1 MYLPIFSKDLK
12 NYKDKK
18 VCLIGKVIDI
28 QEEKKV
34 IRLKLLDTFGF
45 FDVVLFDV
53 YNIKLFDTLLILGNV
68 SEYNNNFSVIARYLS
83 ILNGDDEILWRKFFI
98 KKIKKNIKKNN
109 KENKMDEEKD
119 NVYDNDVKEKEV
131 KKETYND
138 EYEEELPEEVK
149 LRKQILEFIR
159 DNDKGDGVSLKD
171 IENFFDISEEKLS
184 NIIKDLL
191 SSGEIYESSPEKYK
205 VI

>member
-1 MYLPIFSKDLK
+1 MYLPVFSKDLK

-28 QEEKKV
+28 QEEKKL
-34 IRLKLLDTFGF
+34 IRIKLLDTFGF
-45 FDVVLFDV
+45 FDVILFDV
-53 YNIKLFDTLLILGNV
+53 YNIKLFDTLLILGKV
-68 SEYNNNFSVIARYLS
+68 SEYNNNFSVIARYVS

-98 KKIKKNIKKNN
+98 KKTKRNIKKNN
-109 KENKMDEEKD
+109 KEEEMDEE
-119 NVYDNDVKEKEV
+119 NRKEEKI
-131 KKETYND
+131 Y
-138 EYEEELPEEVK
+138 YEELPEEAK

-171 IENFFDISEEKLS
+171 IKNFFDINEEKLL

>member
-1 MYLPIFSKDLK
+1 MYLPVFSKDLK

-53 YNIKLFDTLLILGNV
+53 YNIKLFDTLLILGSV

-98 KKIKKNIKKNN
+98 KKIKKNKKKNN
-109 KENKMDEEKD
+109 KENKMEEKD
-119 NVYDNDVKEKEV
+119 IVENNNLEEKEL
-131 KKETYND
+131 KKEI
-138 EYEEELPEEVK
+138 YEEELPEEVK

-171 IENFFDISEEKLS
+171 IKDFFDISEEKLS
-184 NIIKDLL
+184 NIIMDLL

>member
-1 MYLPIFSKDLK
+1 MYLPVFSKDLK

-28 QEEKKV
+28 QEEKKL
-34 IRLKLLDTFGF
+34 IRIKLLDTFGF

-53 YNIKLFDTLLILGNV
+53 YNIKLFDTLLILGKV
-68 SEYNNNFSVIARYLS
+68 SEYNNNFSVIARYIS

-98 KKIKKNIKKNN
+98 KKIKRNIKKNN
-109 KENKMDEEKD
+109 KEDKMDEE
-119 NVYDNDVKEKEV
+119 NGKEEKI
-131 KKETYND
+131 Y
-138 EYEEELPEEVK
+138 YEELPEEAK

-171 IENFFDISEEKLS
+171 IENFFDINEEKLL

>member
-28 QEEKKV
+28 QEEKKL

-45 FDVVLFDV
+45 FDVVLFDI
-53 YNIKLFDTLLILGNV
+53 YNIKLFDTLLVLGKV
-68 SEYNNNFSVIARYLS
+68 SEYNNNFSITAKYVS
-83 ILNGDDEILWRKFFI
+83 ILNGDDEIMWRKFFI
-98 KKIKKNIKKNN
+98 KKIKRSKKKN
-109 KENKMDEEKD
+109 KEENRMKEKD
-119 NVYDNDVKEKEV
+119 SVEDNVKEKEV
-131 KKETYND
+131 KKE

-159 DNDKGDGVSLKD
+159 DNDKGDGVSLEDIKD
-171 IENFFDISEEKLS
+171 FFDINEEKLL

-191 SSGEIYESSPEKYK
+191 SAGEIYESSPEKYK

>member
-34 IRLKLLDTFGF
+34 IRLKLLDAFGF
-45 FDVVLFDV
+45 FDAVLFDV

-68 SEYNNNFSVIARYLS
+68 SEYNNNFSVIAKYLS
-83 ILNGDDEILWRKFFI
+83 ILNGDDEILWRRFFI

-119 NVYDNDVKEKEV
+119 NVEDNVKEKEV
-131 KKETYND
+131 KKEIYE
-138 EYEEELPEEVK
+138 EYDEELPEEVK

-159 DNDKGDGVSLKD
+159 DNDKGDGVSFKD
-171 IENFFDISEEKLS
+171 IKDFFDINEEKLS

>member
-12 NYKDKK
+12 NYRDRK

-68 SEYNNNFSVIARYLS
+68 SEYNNNFSVIARYLI
-83 ILNGDDEILWRKFFI
+83 ILNGDDEILWRKFLI

-119 NVYDNDVKEKEV
+119 KEEKIYD
-131 KKETYND
+131 
-138 EYEEELPEEVK
+138 EELPEEVK
-149 LRKQILEFIR
+149 LRKQILGFIR

-171 IENFFDISEEKLS
+171 IGNFFDISEEKLL
-184 NIIKDLL
+184 NIIMDLL

>member
-68 SEYNNNFSVIARYLS
+68 SEYNNNFSVVAKYLS

-119 NVYDNDVKEKEV
+119 NVDDNVKEKDV
-131 KKETYND
+131 KKEIYE
-138 EYEEELPEEVK
+138 EYDEELPEEVK

-159 DNDKGDGVSLKD
+159 DNDKGDGVSFKD
-171 IENFFDISEEKLS
+171 IKDFFDISEEKLS

>member
-34 IRLKLLDTFGF
+34 IRLKLLDAFGF

-68 SEYNNNFSVIARYLS
+68 SKYNNNFSVIAKYLS
-83 ILNGDDEILWRKFFI
+83 ILNGDDEILWRRFFH
-98 KKIKKNIKKNN
+98 
-109 KENKMDEEKD
+109 
-119 NVYDNDVKEKEV
+119 
-131 KKETYND
+131 
-138 EYEEELPEEVK
+138 
-149 LRKQILEFIR
+149 
-159 DNDKGDGVSLKD
+159 
-171 IENFFDISEEKLS
+171 
-184 NIIKDLL
+184 
-191 SSGEIYESSPEKYK
+191 
-205 VI
+205 

>member
-1 MYLPIFSKDLK
+1 MYLPIFSKDIK

-28 QEEKKV
+28 QEEKKL

-45 FDVVLFDV
+45 FDVVLFDI
-53 YNIKLFDTLLILGNV
+53 YNIKLFDTLLVLGKV
-68 SEYNNNFSVIARYLS
+68 SEYNNIFSITAKYVS
-83 ILNGDDEILWRKFFI
+83 ILNGDDEIMWRKFFI
-98 KKIKKNIKKNN
+98 KRIKRSKKKN
-109 KENKMDEEKD
+109 KEENRMEEKD
-119 NVYDNDVKEKEV
+119 SVEDNVKEKEV
-131 KKETYND
+131 KKE

-159 DNDKGDGVSLKD
+159 DNDKGEGVSLKD
-171 IENFFDISEEKLS
+171 IEDFFDINEEKLL

-191 SSGEIYESSPEKYK
+191 SAGEIYESSPEKYK

>member
-28 QEEKKV
+28 QEEKKL

-53 YNIKLFDTLLILGNV
+53 YNIKLFDTLLILGKV
-68 SEYNNNFSVIARYLS
+68 SEYNNNFSVIARYMS
-83 ILNGDDEILWRKFFI
+83 ILNEDDEILWRKFFI
-98 KKIKKNIKKNN
+98 KKIKRNIKKNN
-109 KENKMDEEKD
+109 KEDKIDEE
-119 NVYDNDVKEKEV
+119 NEKEE
-131 KKETYND
+131 KIY
-138 EYEEELPEEVK
+138 YEELPEEVK
-149 LRKQILEFIR
+149 LRKQILGFIR

-171 IENFFDISEEKLS
+171 IKNFFDINEEKLL

>member
-98 KKIKKNIKKNN
+98 KKIKRSKKKNN
-109 KENKMDEEKD
+109 KEIRMEEKD
-119 NVYDNDVKEKEV
+119 NIEDNNVEEKEV
-131 KKETYND
+131 KKEIYKE
-138 EYEEELPEEVK
+138 EYEELPEEVK

-171 IENFFDISEEKLS
+171 IKNFFDISEEKLS
-184 NIIKDLL
+184 NIIMDLL

>member
-18 VCLIGKVIDI
+18 VSLIGKVIDI
-28 QEEKKV
+28 QEEKKL

-45 FDVVLFDV
+45 FDVVLFDI
-53 YNIKLFDTLLILGNV
+53 YNIKLFDTLLILGKV
-68 SEYNNNFSVIARYLS
+68 SEYNNNFSVIARYVS
-83 ILNGDDEILWRKFFI
+83 ILNEDDEIIWRKFFI
-98 KKIKKNIKKNN
+98 KKMKRSKKKSN
-109 KENKMDEEKD
+109 KENRMEEKD
-119 NVYDNDVKEKEV
+119 SSENNEKEKEV
-131 KKETYND
+131 KKEIYKE

-171 IENFFDISEEKLS
+171 IEDFFDISEEKLL

-191 SSGEIYESSPEKYK
+191 SAGEIYESSPEKYK

>member
-12 NYKDKK
+12 NYRDRK

-68 SEYNNNFSVIARYLS
+68 SEYNNNFSVIARYLI
-83 ILNGDDEILWRKFFI
+83 ILNGDDEILWRKFLI

-119 NVYDNDVKEKEV
+119 KEEKIYD
-131 KKETYND
+131 
-138 EYEEELPEEVK
+138 EELPEEVK
-149 LRKQILEFIR
+149 LRKQILGFIR

-171 IENFFDISEEKLS
+171 IGNFFDISEEKLS
-184 NIIKDLL
+184 NIIIDLL

>member
-28 QEEKKV
+28 QEEKKL

-45 FDVVLFDV
+45 FDVVLFDI
-53 YNIKLFDTLLILGNV
+53 YNIKLFDTLLVLGKV
-68 SEYNNNFSVIARYLS
+68 SEYNNNFSITAKYVS
-83 ILNGDDEILWRKFFI
+83 ILNGDDEIIWRKFFI
-98 KKIKKNIKKNN
+98 KKIKRSKKKN
-109 KENKMDEEKD
+109 KEENRMKEKDSVEDNVKEEK
-119 NVYDNDVKEKEV
+119 V
-131 KKETYND
+131 KKE

-171 IENFFDISEEKLS
+171 IEDFFDINEEKLL

-191 SSGEIYESSPEKYK
+191 SAGEIYESSPEKYK

>member
-12 NYKDKK
+12 NYKDRK

-53 YNIKLFDTLLILGNV
+53 YNIKLFDTLLVLGNV

-109 KENKMDEEKD
+109 KENKMDEEKQSSGD
-119 NVYDNDVKEKEV
+119 NVEEKEV
-131 KKETYND
+131 KKEIYKE

-184 NIIKDLL
+184 NIIMDLL

>member
-1 MYLPIFSKDLK
+1 MYLPVFSKDLK

-28 QEEKKV
+28 QEEKKL
-34 IRLKLLDTFGF
+34 IRIKLLDTFGF
-45 FDVVLFDV
+45 FDVILFDV
-53 YNIKLFDTLLILGNV
+53 YNIKLFDTLLILGKV
-68 SEYNNNFSVIARYLS
+68 SEYNNNFSVIARYVS
-83 ILNGDDEILWRKFFI
+83 VLNGDDEILWRKFFI
-98 KKIKKNIKKNN
+98 KKIKRNIKKNN
-109 KENKMDEEKD
+109 KEDEMDEE
-119 NVYDNDVKEKEV
+119 NGKEEKI
-131 KKETYND
+131 Y
-138 EYEEELPEEVK
+138 YEELPEDAK

-159 DNDKGDGVSLKD
+159 DNDKGDGVSLRD
-171 IENFFDISEEKLS
+171 IKNFFDINEEKLL

>member
-1 MYLPIFSKDLK
+1 MYLPIFSKDIK

-28 QEEKKV
+28 QEEKKL

-45 FDVVLFDV
+45 FDVVLFDI

-68 SEYNNNFSVIARYLS
+68 SEYNNNFSVIARYVS
-83 ILNGDDEILWRKFFI
+83 ILNEDDEIIWRKFFI
-98 KKIKKNIKKNN
+98 KKMKRNIKKNN
-109 KENKMDEEKD
+109 KENKMEEKD
-119 NVYDNDVKEKEV
+119 NSEEDNEKEKEV
-131 KKETYND
+131 KKETYKE

-159 DNDKGDGVSLKD
+159 NNDKGDGVSLKD

-184 NIIKDLL
+184 NIIMDLL
-191 SSGEIYESSPEKYK
+191 SAGEIYESSPEKYK

>member
-68 SEYNNNFSVIARYLS
+68 SEYNNNFSVVAKYLS
-83 ILNGDDEILWRKFFI
+83 ILNGDDEILWRRFFI

-109 KENKMDEEKD
+109 KENKMKEKD
-119 NVYDNDVKEKEV
+119 NVDDNVKEKDV
-131 KKETYND
+131 KKEIYE
-138 EYEEELPEEVK
+138 EYDEELPEEVK

-159 DNDKGDGVSLKD
+159 NNDKGDGVSLKD
-171 IENFFDISEEKLS
+171 IEDFFDISEEKLS
-184 NIIKDLL
+184 NIIMDLL
-191 SSGEIYESSPEKYK
+191 SAGEIYESSPEKYK

>member
-12 NYKDKK
+12 NYKDRK

-109 KENKMDEEKD
+109 KENKMEEKESNED
-119 NVYDNDVKEKEV
+119 NEEEKEV
-131 KKETYND
+131 KKE
-138 EYEEELPEEVK
+138 EYEEELPEDVK

-184 NIIKDLL
+184 NIIMDLL

>member
-12 NYKDKK
+12 NYKDRK

-109 KENKMDEEKD
+109 KENKMEEKESDED
-119 NVYDNDVKEKEV
+119 NEEEKEV
-131 KKETYND
+131 KKE
-138 EYEEELPEEVK
+138 EYEEELPEDVK

-184 NIIKDLL
+184 NIIMDLL

>member
-28 QEEKKV
+28 QEEKKL

-45 FDVVLFDV
+45 FDVVLFDI
-53 YNIKLFDTLLILGNV
+53 YNIKLFDTLLVLGKV
-68 SEYNNNFSVIARYLS
+68 SEYNNNFSITAKYIS
-83 ILNGDDEILWRKFFI
+83 ILNGDDEIIWRKFFI
-98 KKIKKNIKKNN
+98 KKIKRSKKKN
-109 KENKMDEEKD
+109 KEENRMKEKDSVEDNVKEEK
-119 NVYDNDVKEKEV
+119 V
-131 KKETYND
+131 KKE

-171 IENFFDISEEKLS
+171 IEDFFDINEEKLL

-191 SSGEIYESSPEKYK
+191 SAGEIYESSPEKYK

>member
-1 MYLPIFSKDLK
+1 MYLPVFSKDLK

-28 QEEKKV
+28 QEEKKL
-34 IRLKLLDTFGF
+34 IRIKLLDTFGF

-53 YNIKLFDTLLILGNV
+53 YNIKLFDTLLILGKV
-68 SEYNNNFSVIARYLS
+68 SEYNNNFSVIARYIS

-98 KKIKKNIKKNN
+98 KKIKRNIKKNN
-109 KENKMDEEKD
+109 KEDKMDEE
-119 NVYDNDVKEKEV
+119 NWKEEKI
-131 KKETYND
+131 Y
-138 EYEEELPEEVK
+138 YEELPEEAK

-171 IENFFDISEEKLS
+171 IENFFDINEEKLL

>member
-1 MYLPIFSKDLK
+1 MYLPIFSKDIK

-28 QEEKKV
+28 QEEKKL

-53 YNIKLFDTLLILGNV
+53 YNIKLFDTLLILGKV
-68 SEYNNNFSVIARYLS
+68 SEYNNNFSVTARYVS
-83 ILNGDDEILWRKFFI
+83 ILNENDEIIWRKFFI
-98 KKIKKNIKKNN
+98 KKIKRNIKKIK

-119 NVYDNDVKEKEV
+119 SGENNMKEKEV
-131 KKETYND
+131 KKE

-159 DNDKGDGVSLKD
+159 DNDKGDGVSLEDIKD
-171 IENFFDISEEKLS
+171 FFDINEEKLL

-191 SSGEIYESSPEKYK
+191 SAGEIYESSPEKYK

>member
-18 VCLIGKVIDI
+18 VSLIGKVIDI
-28 QEEKKV
+28 QEEKKL

-45 FDVVLFDV
+45 FDVVLFDI

-68 SEYNNNFSVIARYLS
+68 SEYNNNFSVIARYVS
-83 ILNGDDEILWRKFFI
+83 ILNEDDEIIWRKFFI
-98 KKIKKNIKKNN
+98 KKMKRNIKKNN
-109 KENKMDEEKD
+109 KENKMDEKD
-119 NVYDNDVKEKEV
+119 NSEDNNVKEKDV
-131 KKETYND
+131 KKEIYNE
-138 EYEEELPEEVK
+138 EYDEELPEEVK
-149 LRKQILEFIR
+149 LRKQILEYIR
-159 DNDKGDGVSLKD
+159 NNDKGDGVSLKD

-184 NIIKDLL
+184 NIIMDLL
-191 SSGEIYESSPEKYK
+191 SAGEIYESSPEKYK

>member
-12 NYKDKK
+12 NYKDRK

-28 QEEKKV
+28 QEDKKV

-53 YNIKLFDTLLILGNV
+53 YNIKLFDTLLVLGNV

-109 KENKMDEEKD
+109 KENKMDEEKQSNKD
-119 NVYDNDVKEKEV
+119 NAEEKEV
-131 KKETYND
+131 KKEIYKE
-138 EYEEELPEEVK
+138 EYDEELPEEVK

-184 NIIKDLL
+184 NIIMDLL

>member
-1 MYLPIFSKDLK
+1 MYLPVFSKDLK

-28 QEEKKV
+28 QEEKKL
-34 IRLKLLDTFGF
+34 IRIKLLDTFGF

-53 YNIKLFDTLLILGNV
+53 YNIKLFDTLLILGKV
-68 SEYNNNFSVIARYLS
+68 SEYNNNFSVIARYVS
-83 ILNGDDEILWRKFFI
+83 VLNGDDEILWRKFFI
-98 KKIKKNIKKNN
+98 KKIKRNIKKNN
-109 KENKMDEEKD
+109 KEDKMDEEK
-119 NVYDNDVKEKEV
+119 EKEE
-131 KKETYND
+131 KIY
-138 EYEEELPEEVK
+138 YEELPEEAK

-159 DNDKGDGVSLKD
+159 DNDRGDGVSLKD
-171 IENFFDISEEKLS
+171 IENFFDINEEKLL

>member
-1 MYLPIFSKDLK
+1 MYLPIFSKDIK
-12 NYKDKK
+12 NYKDKN

-28 QEEKKV
+28 QEEKKL

-45 FDVVLFDV
+45 FDVVLFDI
-53 YNIKLFDTLLILGNV
+53 YNIKLFDTLLVLGKV
-68 SEYNNNFSVIARYLS
+68 SEYNNIFSITAKYVS
-83 ILNGDDEILWRKFFI
+83 ILNGDDEIIWRKFFI
-98 KKIKKNIKKNN
+98 KKMKRSKKKNN
-109 KENKMDEEKD
+109 KENRMEEDIGEDNVKEEK
-119 NVYDNDVKEKEV
+119 V
-131 KKETYND
+131 KKE

-159 DNDKGDGVSLKD
+159 DNDKGEGVSLKD
-171 IENFFDISEEKLS
+171 IEDFFDINEEKLL

-191 SSGEIYESSPEKYK
+191 SAGEIYESSPEKYK

>member
-1 MYLPIFSKDLK
+1 MYLPVFSKDLK

-53 YNIKLFDTLLILGNV
+53 YNIKLFDTLLILGSV

-98 KKIKKNIKKNN
+98 KKIKKNKKKNN
-109 KENKMDEEKD
+109 KENKMEEKD
-119 NVYDNDVKEKEV
+119 IVENNNLEEKDI
-131 KKETYND
+131 KKEI
-138 EYEEELPEEVK
+138 YEEELPEEVK

-171 IENFFDISEEKLS
+171 IKDFFDISEEKLS
-184 NIIKDLL
+184 NIIMDLL

>member
-18 VCLIGKVIDI
+18 ISLIGKVIDI
-28 QEEKKV
+28 QEEKKLV
-34 IRLKLLDTFGF
+34 RLKLLDSFGY
-45 FDVVLFDV
+45 FDVVLFDI

-68 SEYNNNFSVIARYLS
+68 SEYNNSFSVIARYVS
-83 ILNGDDEILWRKFFI
+83 ILNGDDEVIWRKFFI
-98 KKIKKNIKKNN
+98 KKIKRNIKKNN
-109 KENKMDEEKD
+109 KENNMDEE
-119 NVYDNDVKEKEV
+119 NDREEKIP
-131 KKETYND
+131 D
-138 EYEEELPEEVK
+138 EELPEEVK

-159 DNDKGDGVSLKD
+159 NNDKGDGISLKD

-184 NIIKDLL
+184 NIIMDLL

>member
-109 KENKMDEEKD
+109 KENRMEEKD
-119 NVYDNDVKEKEV
+119 SNENNNLKEKEV
-131 KKETYND
+131 KEEIYKE
-138 EYEEELPEEVK
+138 EYEEELSEEVK

-159 DNDKGDGVSLKD
+159 NNDKGDGVSLKD
-171 IENFFDISEEKLS
+171 IENFFNISEEKLS
-184 NIIKDLL
+184 NIIMDLL

>member
-1 MYLPIFSKDLK
+1 MYLPIFSKDIK

-28 QEEKKV
+28 QEEKKL

-45 FDVVLFDV
+45 FDVVLFDI
-53 YNIKLFDTLLILGNV
+53 YNIKLFDTLLVLGKV
-68 SEYNNNFSVIARYLS
+68 SEYNNNFSITAKYIS
-83 ILNGDDEILWRKFFI
+83 ILNGDDEIIWRKFFI
-98 KKIKKNIKKNN
+98 KKIKRSKKKN
-109 KENKMDEEKD
+109 KEENRMKEKDSVEDNVKEEK
-119 NVYDNDVKEKEV
+119 V
-131 KKETYND
+131 KKE

-159 DNDKGDGVSLKD
+159 DNDKGEGVSLKD
-171 IENFFDISEEKLS
+171 IEDFFDINEEKLL

-191 SSGEIYESSPEKYK
+191 SAGEIYESSPEKYK

>member
-34 IRLKLLDTFGF
+34 IRLKLLDAFGF

-68 SEYNNNFSVIARYLS
+68 SKYNNNFSVIAKYLS
-83 ILNGDDEILWRKFFI
+83 ILNGDDEILWRRFFLQ
-98 KKIKKNIKKNN
+98 KPKKNIKKNN

-119 NVYDNDVKEKEV
+119 NVEDNVKEKEV
-131 KKETYND
+131 KKKYMKNMMKN
-138 EYEEELPEEVK
+138 Y
-149 LRKQILEFIR
+149 
-159 DNDKGDGVSLKD
+159 LKR
-171 IENFFDISEEKLS
+171 
-184 NIIKDLL
+184 
-191 SSGEIYESSPEKYK
+191 
-205 VI
+205 

>member
-12 NYKDKK
+12 NYKDRK

-53 YNIKLFDTLLILGNV
+53 YNIKLFDTLLILGSV

-109 KENKMDEEKD
+109 KENKMEEEKESDED
-119 NVYDNDVKEKEV
+119 NVKEKEV
-131 KKETYND
+131 KKEIYKE

-184 NIIKDLL
+184 NIIMDLL

>member
-28 QEEKKV
+28 QEEKKLV
-34 IRLKLLDTFGF
+34 RLKLLDSFGY
-45 FDVVLFDV
+45 FDVVLFDI

-68 SEYNNNFSVIARYLS
+68 SEYNNSFSVIARYVS
-83 ILNGDDEILWRKFFI
+83 ILNGDDEIIWRKFFI
-98 KKIKKNIKKNN
+98 KKIKRNIKKNN
-109 KENKMDEEKD
+109 KENNMDEE
-119 NVYDNDVKEKEV
+119 NDREEKIP
-131 KKETYND
+131 D
-138 EYEEELPEEVK
+138 EELPEEVK

-159 DNDKGDGVSLKD
+159 NNDKGDGISLKD

-184 NIIKDLL
+184 NIIMDLL

>member
-28 QEEKKV
+28 QEEKKL

-45 FDVVLFDV
+45 FDVVLFDI
-53 YNIKLFDTLLILGNV
+53 YNIKLFDTLLVLGKV
-68 SEYNNNFSVIARYLS
+68 SEYNNNFSITAKYIS
-83 ILNGDDEILWRKFFI
+83 ILNGDDEIIWRKFFI
-98 KKIKKNIKKNN
+98 KKIKRSKKKN
-109 KENKMDEEKD
+109 KEENRMKEKDSVEDNVKEEK
-119 NVYDNDVKEKEV
+119 V
-131 KKETYND
+131 KKE

-159 DNDKGDGVSLKD
+159 DNDKGEGVSLKD
-171 IENFFDISEEKLS
+171 IEDFFDINEEKLL

-191 SSGEIYESSPEKYK
+191 SAGEIYESSPEKYK

>member
-68 SEYNNNFSVIARYLS
+68 SEYNNNFSVVAKYLS
-83 ILNGDDEILWRKFFI
+83 ILNGDDEILWRRFFI

-109 KENKMDEEKD
+109 KENKMKEKD
-119 NVYDNDVKEKEV
+119 NVDDNNVKEKDV
-131 KKETYND
+131 KKEIYE
-138 EYEEELPEEVK
+138 EYDEELPEEVK

-159 DNDKGDGVSLKD
+159 DNDKGDGVSFKD
-171 IENFFDISEEKLS
+171 IKDFFDISEEKLS
-184 NIIKDLL
+184 NIIMDLL